1 MVSSKTIRI
10 KKIQLEGEISTDN
23 IEIVSEDTP
32 ELKDGEVLV
41 KNLYLSIDPTHRI
54 YLTGEPT
61 YFPGMLRALH
71 ILILFSLVKIK
82 NHCAKREAFRPH

>member
-1 MVSSKTIRI
+1 MVSSKTVRI
-10 KKIQLEGEISTDN
+10 KKTQLEGEISLDN

-54 YLTGEPT
+54 YLTGAPS
-61 YFPGMLRALH
+61 YFPGMLH
-71 ILILFSLVKIK
+71 VFSLSS
-82 NHCAKREAFRPH
+82 CFSS